1 MAVIGKIRQR
11 SGLLVV
17 VIGVA
22 LAAFILG
29 DFAKGSKQQTLN
41 IGVVNGE
48 NINIQ
53 DFNRKFEENVENTR
67 QQRQTDRLT
76 QDELFRTRESTW
88 NQMIQQL
95 IMEEQYS
102 KLGLALTA
110 EELFYQ
116 VQGPNPHQAI
126 LQNFQN
132 PETGVYEREM
142 VLNYLQNLDN
152 MPPAA
157 KNQWI
162 NFERYIKEDRLQ
174 SKYQNLI
181 AKSFHLPQAMANLA
195 HQEKNNKAELDFV
208 GVRYTAV
215 ADSLV
220 SLSDA
225 DYKAFYDV
233 YKKTYERDAQRDI
246 EYVVFDIMPSAED
259 NNTARA
265 YVQSLLE
272 EFRVTDNVDGFVNA
286 NSETPYND
294 VWLGI
299 GEVPVSIEGVMF
311 EQEPGFV
318 YGPYFE
324 DNTYKLA
331 RLVDVAFRPDSLKAS
346 HILIS
351 FQGTM
356 RSEQTRSREQAQALA
371 DSLLNEIKKRPASL
385 EEIASA
391 LSDDPSAATNSGD
404 LGWFRDGQMV
414 PPFNQFVLDNNVG
427 AVGLVETDFG
437 FHIVKVTGKKE
448 PVKKIKLA
456 VITYEVTAST
466 KTYQDVFA
474 KASKFAAE
482 NKTADSFNETIEN
495 EGLNKRTA
503 PALRMMSNRIPGIEN
518 PRQVIRWAF
527 DENTKVG
534 DISTIFDLDNMFVV
548 AVLTNKSEKGIPELK
563 DIKEMIE
570 PQVRNRKKGE
580 MIVQKMKEMNNDL
593 EKVAQ
598 VYNVQVE
605 NVADVSFDSRMF
617 AGYGQENKVIGN
629 VFVLNEGDVTAIA
642 GSNAAF
648 LVKLKKVNR
657 APETTNFSTIIA
669 EQSTSFQ
676 NNIRNNAA
684 FRAIEKIAEIEDNR
698 MLFY

>member
-22 LAAFILG
+22 LAAFVLG

-88 NQMIQQL
+88 NQMVQQL
-95 IMEEQYS
+95 IMEEQYE

-116 VQGPNPHQAI
+116 VQGPNPHQAVV
-126 LQNFQN
+126 QNFQN
-132 PETGVYEREM
+132 PETGAYDREL
-142 VLNYLQNLDN
+142 VINYLQNLDN

-157 KNQWI
+157 KSQWI
-162 NFERYIKEDRLQ
+162 SFERYIKEDRLRT
-174 SKYQNLI
+174 KYQNLI
-181 AKSFHLPQAMANLA
+181 TKSFHMPASLAKLA
-195 HQEKNNKAELDFV
+195 HQEKNNKAQLDFV
-208 GVRYTAV
+208 GVRYTNV
-215 ADSLV
+215 PDSLV
-220 SLSDA
+220 NLTDA
-225 DYKAFYDV
+225 DYNAFYES

-246 EYVVFDIMPSAED
+246 EYIVFDIKPSEED
-259 NNTARA
+259 NKVARE
-265 YVQSLLE
+265 YVQGLVE
-272 EFRVTDNVDGFVNA
+272 EFRLTENVEGFVNA
-286 NSETPYND
+286 NSETRYSD
-294 VWLGI
+294 AWLGL

-324 DNTYKLA
+324 EETYKLA
-331 RLVDVAFRPDSLKAS
+331 RLVDVTFRPDSLKAS
-346 HILIS
+346 HILVS

-356 RSEQTRSREQAQALA
+356 RSEQTRSREEAQALA
-371 DSLLNEIKKRPASL
+371 DSLLAEVQKRPAKM
-385 EEIASA
+385 EEIAASM
-391 LSDDPSAATNSGD
+391 SDDPSAATNSGD

-414 PPFNQFVLDNNVG
+414 PPFNQFVLDNKVG
-427 AVGLVETDFG
+427 AIGMVETDFG

-448 PVKKIKLA
+448 PVKKIQLA
-456 VITYEVTAST
+456 VITQEVTAST

-474 KASKFAAE
+474 KASKFATE
-482 NKTADSFNETIEN
+482 NKTAEKFNETVEN
-495 EGLNKRTA
+495 DGLNKRVA
-503 PALRMMSNRIPGIEN
+503 PALREMSNRIPGIEN

-527 DENTKVG
+527 DDNTNVG

-548 AVLTNKSEKGIPELK
+548 ALLTKKSDKGIPELK

-580 MIVQKMKEMNNDL
+580 FLVQKMKEMDNDL
-593 EKVAQ
+593 EKVAAA
-598 VYNVQVE
+598 YNVQVE
-605 NVADVSFDSRMF
+605 NVNDLSFDSRMF

-629 VFVLNEGDVTAIA
+629 VFAMNEGDIAPIA

-648 LVKLKKVNR
+648 LVQLKKVNK
-657 APETTNFSTIIA
+657 AAETDNFSTVIA
-669 EQSTSFQ
+669 EQNTSFQ

-684 FRAIEKIAEIEDNR
+684 FRAIEKIADIEDNR